1 MTPYIEVSMKNYLPL
16 FVFGL
21 AVNMVGIFVVFAP
34 QLPPTHPECSV
45 AGFHPDLSIQHRAF
59 CREWN
64 KNGQK

>member
-34 QLPPTHPECSV
+34 PADTVFRQHPECSI
-45 AGFHPDLSIQHRAF
+45 AGFSPDLTQKQRAF

-64 KNGQK
+64 KK